1 MIDFNS
7 LQEKLDAL
15 IDLFAKKDLLHLENI
30 KSNSFLDEINNSDL
44 MITLHDVDLYRP
56 ICINNKMAEFYDF
69 DKNWLK
75 GMDHLYY
82 IKTIHSSTYYT
93 LLESVSF
100 FKKDRKDFLNL
111 EYKLLYK
118 KKEWKRV
125 IGSTKTL
132 ILNKK
137 GKPKYAITAAILND
151 NDREIVKGNL
161 FHTLSDRETEIAK
174 LLTIGLSKKEIA
186 DSLFIAEST
195 VATHTKTI
203 YKKLQINKIS
213 ELIALTDKYPISS

>member
-1 MIDFNS
+1 MIDFND
-7 LQEKLDAL
+7 LQEKLNAL
-15 IDLFAKKDLLHLENI
+15 IDLLSKKNLLNPENI
-30 KSNSFLDEINNSDL
+30 KSNSFLNEINNSDL

-56 ICINNKMAEFYDF
+56 ICINNKMAEFYGF

-93 LLESVSF
+93 LLESISF

-111 EYKLLYK
+111 EYKLLFK

-132 ILNKK
+132 IRDKK
-137 GKPKYAITAAILND
+137 GRPKYAITVAILND
-151 NDREIVKGNL
+151 SGREIAKENL
-161 FHTLSDRETEIAK
+161 FHMLSERETEIAK
-174 LLTIGLSKKEIA
+174 LLAIGLSKKEIA

-203 YKKLQINKIS
+203 YKKLKINKIS
-213 ELIALTDKYPISS
+213 ELIALADKYPLSV

>member
-1 MIDFNS
+1 MIDFCD
-7 LQEKLDAL
+7 LQEKLDTL
-15 IDLFAKKDLLHLENI
+15 INILSKKGLLNPENI

-56 ICINNKMAEFYDF
+56 ICINNKMAEFYGF
-69 DKNWLK
+69 DRNWLK

-82 IKTIHSSTYYT
+82 IKTIHTSAYYT

-111 EYKLLYK
+111 EYKLLYQ
-118 KKEWKRV
+118 KKEWKQV

-132 ILNKK
+132 VRSKK
-137 GKPKYAITAAILND
+137 GKPKYALTAAVLNC
-151 NDREIVKGNL
+151 NGKEIGKGNL

-174 LLTIGLSKKEIA
+174 LLTAGLSKKEISE
-186 DSLFIAEST
+186 SLFIAEST

-203 YKKLQINKIS
+203 YKKLHINKIS
-213 ELIALTDKYPISS
+213 ELIALTDKYPI